1 MAVDEI
7 RRRQRGC
14 DQLDEG
20 VVDPGKGLVAEAAHS
35 GTVVVDFFVHE
46 GG

>member
-7 RRRQRGC
+7 RGGQRGC

-20 VVDPGKGLVAEAAHS
+20 VVDPGKGLVAEAVHA
-35 GTVVVDFFVHE
+35 GAVIVDFFVHE